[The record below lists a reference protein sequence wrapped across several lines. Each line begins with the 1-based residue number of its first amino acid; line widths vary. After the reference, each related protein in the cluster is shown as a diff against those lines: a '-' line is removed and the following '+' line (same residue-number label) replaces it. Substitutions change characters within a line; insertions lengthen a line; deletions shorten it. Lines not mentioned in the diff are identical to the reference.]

1 MKTRITFLLL
11 MWMSLCLT
19 LSAQTNAKISID
31 FKETP
36 LPTALKRLEQASG
49 YRILFTY
56 SDVENYQVTTSLQ
69 DVLITQAMEKVLAG
83 KPLSYQQKG
92 DEYIV
97 IFRKEAN
104 RKPVSIRGSV
114 IDEKNNP
121 MPYCNVLLLSPDSTF
136 VNGCVT
142 QNDGSF
148 LMTGEEGTPYLLKV
162 SYIGYATTTQNI
174 QPHNLI
180 QLLPDAQALGEVT
193 VVAERPMIEA
203 KANGLKANVV
213 GTPLAKMGTA
223 NDMLSHLPF
232 VSERNGNYQVIGYGT
247 PEIYINNRK
256 VRDMSELD
264 RLRADEIVSTE
275 IITVPGAEYASNV
288 ASVIRIKTIKKRGQG
303 WSGSIQTNYS
313 QGEKSNESGQFALN
327 YRTGGLD
334 IFANGHIRRNTLYG
348 HSTSSNTLEGSSLWE
363 SHDQTIRDNVTNL
376 FNGTL
381 GFNFEFNDKHA
392 IGMRYTP
399 NTNFGHSL
407 QHVTSEMTMNR
418 DGELYEKMDVVQ
430 DVETKNKW
438 KHSVNGYYEGK
449 IGKWKIDVNADYY
462 FGENGSIQNVTND
475 GVMAATSEN
484 DIRSYLYAIKAMAST
499 SLKKGTLS
507 FGTEETF
514 TNRHD
519 VFKQSGFSADAN
531 SHVKQN
537 AYSIFANYSVG
548 FGKWKLN
555 TGLRYERQETDYYD
569 NGIYQAEKSPAYND
583 LVPTLAINY
592 NPGKWNYGFSYR
604 LHKNNPSYSHL
615 TNNISYRNKY
625 EYFTGNPL
633 LQPQKT
639 NYFSLTAG
647 CQWLY
652 LEAYYQY
659 VKDSYMTVLQPYND
673 ETHPGVTLI
682 RYQTNPDIHQYGVM
696 ANITR
701 KIGFWWPS
709 FTTQIQFRDGAF
721 EEIGIKHHWNEPN
734 FYFYLDNSFNLP
746 KGWFIN
752 LQGYIVTATRTATVN
767 SKTSG
772 AVNGQIS
779 KTFLKEKNLT
789 VRLSFN
795 DIFHT
800 QHNAMTSYGIQTST
814 TFSEYYDHQRVGIT
828 VSYKF
833 NSTKSKYKG
842 TGAGQ
847 SEKSRL

>member
-11 MWMSLCLT
+11 IWMSLSLT
-19 LSAQTNAKISID
+19 LSAQTNAKISIE
-31 FKETP
+31 FKGTP

-148 LMTGEEGTPYLLKV
+148 LMTGEEGIPYLLKV

-203 KANGLKANVV
+203 KANGLKANVI

-275 IITVPGAEYASNV
+275 IITVPGAEYANV

-313 QGEKSNESGQFALN
+313 QGEKSNESGQFSLN

-363 SHDQTIRDNVTNL
+363 SHDQTIRDNVTNR

-407 QHVTSEMTMNR
+407 RHVTSEMTMNR

-449 IGKWKIDVNADYY
+449 IGKWKVDVNADYY

-604 LHKNNPSYSHL
+604 LHKNNPSYGHL

-639 NYFSLTAG
+639 HYFSLTAG

-752 LQGYIVTATRTATVN
+752 LQGYINTATRTATVN

-779 KTFLKEKNLT
+779 KTFLKENNLT